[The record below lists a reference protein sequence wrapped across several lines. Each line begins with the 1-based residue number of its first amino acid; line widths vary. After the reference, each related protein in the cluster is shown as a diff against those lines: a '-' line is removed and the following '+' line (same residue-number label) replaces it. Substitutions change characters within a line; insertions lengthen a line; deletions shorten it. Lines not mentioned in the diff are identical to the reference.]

1 MNLASLVR
9 RHARGRPS
17 RAAIEYRGE
26 RLTYAD
32 AWRAIAGGAAL
43 LAGQGVRPGDRV
55 GLSLREHPA
64 HVLLHYAAAALGAVV
79 VPIDHRWSA
88 AEKAAAVATFAPSLV
103 LVDSDAAELDGS
115 ACVRTGEWLAPGGD
129 ESALAA
135 GDDAAL
141 VLSMSSGTTGRPKA
155 AVVTHAQMYERFITQ
170 WVTLGYNAGDR
181 FVLVTPLFFGAGRS
195 FAMSF
200 LAAGATLVV
209 DPPPHGSDELA
220 GAVRDSGATA
230 TFLVPTLM
238 RRLLELPADGVLFPG
253 LRRLL
258 ISGEAFHPGEV
269 APFQQRLSPNLIG
282 YYASSEGGGISVLQ
296 PQDFDAHGGTVGQA
310 AFGVEIEIVDNR
322 GRALPAGETGR
333 LRYRGPGVTTALL
346 GEDGQPEAGDPDGWF
361 YPGDLAA
368 VDADGFV
375 SLRGRQK
382 DVIIR
387 GGVNVYPAEVEQVL
401 MQHPAVGEA
410 AVVGIA
416 DGRRGEQVVAFVVAD
431 EAVDDAGL
439 LAHCRANL
447 APYKVPACLRRLA
460 ALPRAASGKVDKK
473 ALPALREAAP

>member
-9 RHARGRPS
+9 RHAHGRPS
-17 RAAIEYRGE
+17 RVAIEYGG
-26 RLTYAD
+26 LSLSYAD
-32 AWRAIAGGAAL
+32 AWRAVAGGASL
-43 LAGQGVRPGDRV
+43 LAENGVRAGDRV

-64 HVLLHYAAAALGAVV
+64 HVLLHYAAAAIGAAV
-79 VPIDHRWSA
+79 VPIDHRWST
-88 AEKAAAVATFAPSLV
+88 AEKTAAVTAFAPSL
-103 LVDSDAAELDGS
+103 LLLDADADALDGVD
-115 ACVRTGEWLAPGGD
+115 CVHTGEWLPLSDAGP
-129 ESALAA
+129 AVAA
-135 GDDAAL
+135 GGDAAL

-155 AVVTHAQMYERFITQ
+155 AVVTHAQMYERFVTQ
-170 WVTLGYNAGDR
+170 WVTLGFNAADR

-200 LAAGATLVV
+200 LAAGATLIV
-209 DPPPHGSDELA
+209 DPPPHGPDELIR
-220 GAVRDSGATA
+220 AVRDSGATA

-238 RRLLELPADGVLFPG
+238 RRLLEPAPDGVLFPA

-258 ISGEAFHPGEV
+258 VSGEAFHPTEV
-269 APFQQRLSPNLIG
+269 TPFRKHLSPNLIG

-310 AFGVEIEIVDNR
+310 AFGVEIEIVGGQ

-346 GEDGQPEAGDPDGWF
+346 GEDGRPARGDPDGWF
-361 YPGDLAA
+361 YPGDLAI

-375 SLRGRQK
+375 SLRGRQQ

-401 MQHPAVGEA
+401 VRHAAVSEA
-410 AVVGIA
+410 AVIGIA
-416 DGRRGEQVVAFVVAD
+416 DGRRGELVAAFVVAHD
-431 EAVDDAGL
+431 TADDAEL
-439 LAHCRANL
+439 LQHCRANL
-447 APYKVPACLRRLA
+447 APYKVPATLHRLA

-473 ALPALREAAP
+473 ALAALCETAS